1 MRGPLSLSPSPP
13 RPFIKFCVQ
22 VTIFL
27 HYKCLFSVSTTMAWV
42 SKDDVRGAAH
52 GHFLFSLLLMVFFGV
67 GYHHTRATD
76 FGGAVPYWVFGA
88 VGGGVV
94 S

>member
-1 MRGPLSLSPSPP
+1 
-13 RPFIKFCVQ
+13 
-22 VTIFL
+22 
-27 HYKCLFSVSTTMAWV
+27 MAWV

-52 GHFLFSLLLMVFFGV
+52 GHFLFSVLLMAFFGV

-76 FGGAVPYWVFGA
+76 FDGAVPYWVFGA

-94 S
+94 SCQFVQCKRNEKTRTIIDQP